1 MDNSSIYNRFLVLS
15 TPLITDA
22 CVRLKASFKLAPP
35 GIRPLIENTRLAG
48 RVCPVKHYG
57 SVDILLEAMET
68 GRRGDVLVI
77 DNGAR
82 SDEGCIGDLTALEAK
97 ASGLAG
103 IIVWGCHRDTSE
115 LQRIGYPI
123 FSYGSCPAGP
133 LRLDPAEAEALQV
146 ARFGDTRVTKENI
159 VFADSD
165 GVVFTEGNGVEK
177 ILEIAENIFLIERKQ
192 ADAIQS
198 GNSLKE
204 QLEFSEYLSKRESDP
219 SYTFRKHL
227 RIIGGAIE
235 E

>member
-1 MDNSSIYNRFLVLS
+1 MDNSSIYNSFLNLS

-22 CVRLKASFKLAPP
+22 CVRLKVYFKLAPP
-35 GIRPLIENTRLAG
+35 GIRPIIEKTRLAG

-57 SVDILLEAMET
+57 SVDIFLEAMEKAKS
-68 GRRGDVLVI
+68 GDVLVI

-82 SDEGCIGDLTALEAK
+82 SNEGCIGDLTALEAK

-103 IIVWGCHRDTSE
+103 MIVWGCHRDTSE
-115 LQRIGYPI
+115 LRRIGYPI

-133 LRLDPAEAEALQV
+133 LRLDPAEADALQI

-165 GVVFTEGNGVEK
+165 GVVFTEGKGVEE
-177 ILEIAENIFLIERKQ
+177 ILEIAESIFLIERKQ

-198 GNSLKE
+198 GNLLKD
-204 QLEFSEYLSKRESDP
+204 QLKFSEYLSKRESDS

-227 RIIGGAIE
+227 KIIGGAIE

>member
-1 MDNSSIYNRFLVLS
+1 MDNSSIYNSFLNLS

-22 CVRLKASFKLAPP
+22 CVRLKVYFKLAPP
-35 GIRPLIENTRLAG
+35 GIRPIIEKTRLAG

-57 SVDILLEAMET
+57 SVDIFLEAMEKEKS
-68 GRRGDVLVI
+68 GDVLVI

-82 SDEGCIGDLTALEAK
+82 SNEGCIGDLTALEAK

-103 IIVWGCHRDTSE
+103 MIVWGCHRDTSE
-115 LQRIGYPI
+115 LRRIGYPI

-133 LRLDPAEAEALQV
+133 LRLDPAEADALQI

-165 GVVFTEGNGVEK
+165 GVVFTEGKGVEE
-177 ILEIAENIFLIERKQ
+177 ILEIAESIFLIERKQ

-198 GNSLKE
+198 GNLLKE
-204 QLEFSEYLSKRESDP
+204 QLKFSEYLSKRESDS

-227 RIIGGAIE
+227 KIIGGAIE

>member
-1 MDNSSIYNRFLVLS
+1 MDNANIFNRFLELS
-15 TPLITDA
+15 TPLVADA
-22 CVRLKASFKLAPP
+22 CIRLRAYYKLAPP
-35 GIRPLIENTRLAG
+35 GIRPIIEKLRLAG

-57 SVDILLEAMET
+57 SVDIFLEAMEKAT
-68 GRRGDVLVI
+68 SGDVLVI

-82 SDEGCIGDLTALEAK
+82 TNEGCIGDLTALEAK

-103 IIVWGCHRDTSE
+103 IIVWGCHRDTYE
-115 LQRIGYPI
+115 LKRIGYPI

-133 LRLDPAEAEALQV
+133 VRLDPAEADALQI
-146 ARFGDTRVTKENI
+146 ARFGDIEVTKENV

-165 GVVFTEGNGVEK
+165 GVVFTEGKRVEE
-177 ILEIAENIFLIERKQ
+177 ILETAESIFSIERKQ

-198 GNSLKE
+198 GNLLKD
-204 QLEFSEYLSKRESDP
+204 QLKFSEYLNKRESDP

-227 RIIGGAIE
+227 KIIGGAIE

>member
-1 MDNSSIYNRFLVLS
+1 MDNSSIYNSFLNLS

-22 CVRLKASFKLAPP
+22 CVRLKVYFKLAPP
-35 GIRPLIENTRLAG
+35 GIRPIIEKTRLAG

-57 SVDILLEAMET
+57 SVDIFLEAMEKAKS
-68 GRRGDVLVI
+68 GDVLVI

-82 SDEGCIGDLTALEAK
+82 SNEGCIGDLTALEAK

-103 IIVWGCHRDTSE
+103 MIVWGCHRDTSE
-115 LQRIGYPI
+115 LRRIGYPI

-133 LRLDPAEAEALQV
+133 LRLDPAEADALQI

-165 GVVFTEGNGVEK
+165 GVVFTEGKGVEE
-177 ILEIAENIFLIERKQ
+177 ILEIAESIFLIERKQ

-198 GNSLKE
+198 GNLLKE
-204 QLEFSEYLSKRESDP
+204 QLKFSEYLSKRESDS

-227 RIIGGAIE
+227 KIIGGAIE

>member
-165 GVVFTEGNGVEK
+165 GVVFTEGNGVEE

>member
-1 MDNSSIYNRFLVLS
+1 MDNSSIYNSFLNLS

-22 CVRLKASFKLAPP
+22 CVRLKVYFKLAPP
-35 GIRPLIENTRLAG
+35 GIRPIIEKTRLAG

-57 SVDILLEAMET
+57 SVDIFLEAMEKAKS
-68 GRRGDVLVI
+68 GDVLVI

-82 SDEGCIGDLTALEAK
+82 SNEGCIGDLTALEAK
-97 ASGLAG
+97 ASGIAG
-103 IIVWGCHRDTSE
+103 MIVWGCHRDTSE
-115 LQRIGYPI
+115 LRRIGYPI

-133 LRLDPAEAEALQV
+133 LRLDPAEADALQI

-165 GVVFTEGNGVEK
+165 GVVFTEGKGVEE
-177 ILEIAENIFLIERKQ
+177 ILEIAESIFLIERKQ

-198 GNSLKE
+198 GNLLKE
-204 QLEFSEYLSKRESDP
+204 QLKFSEYLSKRESDS

-227 RIIGGAIE
+227 KIIGGAIE